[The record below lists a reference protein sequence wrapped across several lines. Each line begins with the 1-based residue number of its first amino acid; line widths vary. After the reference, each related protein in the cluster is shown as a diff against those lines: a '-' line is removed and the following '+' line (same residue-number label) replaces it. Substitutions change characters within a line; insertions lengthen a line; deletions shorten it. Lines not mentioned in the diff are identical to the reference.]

1 MKIMRGNVSKKK
13 PVVRRRLTPANRVEH
28 ILDVALDLYSR
39 KGFHRVTTRDIAKA
53 CKVNVALIYYYF
65 KSKDVLVQAV
75 IERSIR
81 IAIDSYRQRVVKETS
96 PVDALDEWLRV
107 NVEFFQPLRKMAQ
120 VLVTYSTTGRRKAS
134 IDALIRN
141 LYRSEEHI
149 LHASIEAGVR
159 QGVFRRLD
167 PAQAATFISTH
178 LDGLFY
184 VAMTRPD
191 INLRA
196 RTESAWTE
204 IWAYLGV
211 QHAPRTRETRDD

>member
-1 MKIMRGNVSKKK
+1 MPGRKSNRK
-13 PVVRRRLTPANRVEH
+13 PAIRRRLPPEDRVEH

-39 KGFHRVTTRDIAKA
+39 KGFHGVTTRDIATA
-53 CKVNVALIYYYF
+53 CNVNVALIYYYF

-81 IAIDSYRQRVVKETS
+81 IALDSYRQRVFKNTT
-96 PVDALDEWLRV
+96 PIDALDEWFRV
-107 NVEFFQPLRKMAQ
+107 NLEFFQPLKKMAQ
-120 VLVTYSTTGRRKAS
+120 VLVVYSTTGPRKAS

-141 LYRSEEHI
+141 LYRSEEQI
-149 LHASIEAGVR
+149 LRTSIEAGVR

-167 PAQAATFISTH
+167 PSHAATFISTH

-191 INLRA
+191 VDVSA
-196 RTESAWTE
+196 RTEAAWTE
-204 IWAYLGV
+204 IWAYLGI
-211 QHAPRTRETRDD
+211 QRGPQAREKRPG